1 MSLRNKLLTLVVL
14 PVVICTTIAV
24 LLSSIKIHNQGIQG
38 LTDKSN
44 AILTIN
50 ILEYIHTHAE
60 FGSIVEI
67 NREEA
72 LEGVTSKID
81 SSSQNY
87 KFRISSPDPIN
98 DKHTATQAELEFIK
112 RFENENIESIT
123 HIDKENNNLL
133 IMRPVYMDKA
143 KGCLECHERSE
154 NSSSSDH
161 GNLRGI
167 FMVESDMET
176 IQSQVRGAITQTS
189 LLGFIIMIIAI
200 SLGILIV
207 GKISKAIA
215 QIINVSRKVSEGDL
229 NDRVDIRTNDE
240 LEEVGKHINGMVESL
255 NKVLTGVHDAAN
267 ELNTATGEMTTTSSV
282 ISTGAQNQ
290 IVQFQE
296 LSDSVK
302 DTTQNITSASEF
314 IKKTDA
320 NAGEAEIG
328 MNNTINSIAKIE
340 ESSKKIYQKVQTINS
355 IAFQTKIL
363 ALNAAIEAARAGSH
377 GKGFAVVAAEV
388 QKLSEISENS
398 SKEINHL
405 TAKSLKQVEDGVKI
419 AMDAGLKIKEI
430 IKMVTEISANL
441 SQISASAIEQ
451 SQIVER
457 NTEITSSNAAAA
469 EELDASTMA
478 LKDQADALLD
488 IVRYFDLKG

>member
-1 MSLRNKLLTLVVL
+1 
-14 PVVICTTIAV
+14 
-24 LLSSIKIHNQGIQG
+24 
-38 LTDKSN
+38 
-44 AILTIN
+44 
-50 ILEYIHTHAE
+50 
-60 FGSIVEI
+60 
-67 NREEA
+67 
-72 LEGVTSKID
+72 
-81 SSSQNY
+81 
-87 KFRISSPDPIN
+87 
-98 DKHTATQAELEFIK
+98 
-112 RFENENIESIT
+112 
-123 HIDKENNNLL
+123 
-133 IMRPVYMDKA
+133 
-143 KGCLECHERSE
+143 
-154 NSSSSDH
+154 
-161 GNLRGI
+161 
-167 FMVESDMET
+167 
-176 IQSQVRGAITQTS
+176 
-189 LLGFIIMIIAI
+189 
-200 SLGILIV
+200 
-207 GKISKAIA
+207 
-215 QIINVSRKVSEGDL
+215 
-229 NDRVDIRTNDE
+229 
-240 LEEVGKHINGMVESL
+240 
-255 NKVLTGVHDAAN
+255 
-267 ELNTATGEMTTTSSV
+267 
-282 ISTGAQNQ
+282 
-290 IVQFQE
+290 
-296 LSDSVK
+296 
-302 DTTQNITSASEF
+302 
-314 IKKTDA
+314 
-320 NAGEAEIG
+320 